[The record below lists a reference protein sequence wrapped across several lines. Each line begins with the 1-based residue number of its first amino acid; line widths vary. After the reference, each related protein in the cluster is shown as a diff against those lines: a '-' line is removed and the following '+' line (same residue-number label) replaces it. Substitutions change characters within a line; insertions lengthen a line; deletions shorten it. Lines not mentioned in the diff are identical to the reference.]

1 MRILTQ
7 VLALLLILTVGG
19 VFEALEL
26 VGVEHAACAAC
37 AKGECPDCPD
47 CAACP
52 GSNPAISQP
61 EGPTINSETRPPLP
75 TGSDDPVVASGLS
88 SIFHPPKPCSLF
100 SA

>member
-1 MRILTQ
+1 M
-7 VLALLLILTVGG
+7 LALLLILTVGG

-26 VGVEHAACAAC
+26 VGAENAAGVDC
-37 AKGECPDCPD
+37 AKGECPDCPE

-61 EGPTINSETRPPLP
+61 EGPAIDAGTRPPLP